1 MNLLLLNVLLAFAWA
16 FVNGSSAPREVAV
29 GFLVGFLI
37 LWLTTPKSER
47 SAYHGRLARVVPFG
61 IWYVSEL
68 VLCNLR
74 VARDVLTPVLRNHPG
89 IVSIPLDV
97 ETDAEIT
104 AVANLVSL
112 TPGSLSLSL
121 SRDRRNLFV
130 HFMDVDPAQVEQIRH
145 EIKSGIERRVL
156 SMSRGQKAS
165 GEPGKETP

>member
-1 MNLLLLNVLLAFAWA
+1 
-16 FVNGSSAPREVAV
+16 VAV
-29 GFLVGFLI
+29 GFFVGFVI
-37 LWLTTPKSER
+37 LWLSTPKSER
-47 SAYHGRLARVVPFG
+47 SAYHGRIARVVPFG

-121 SRDRRNLFV
+121 SRDRRHLFV
-130 HFMDVDPAQVEQIRH
+130 HFMDVDPAEVEQIRH
-145 EIKSGIERRVL
+145 EIKNGIERRVL
-156 SMSRGQKAS
+156 SMSRGQQAS
-165 GEPGKETP
+165 DEPRKEAP